1 MGLILSIDVGTTN
14 IKAALVDEAG
24 QLYGKTQKISTALE
38 SDASGRAEH
47 DPHRLREALLE
58 VCRRAADRHGSE
70 IDMLA
75 LTSYMF
81 GLVLL
86 DQDGEPLTRI
96 STFADTTAQA
106 HFPRFLAAVGDVDD
120 MYLRTGCPPIFQYP
134 ANRLHH
140 IGVTKPQIAA
150 RTAHVLDS
158 KAFLMHALTGEYVS
172 DYSTANSLG
181 CLDISGRWD
190 EAIIR
195 ATGFAVEQFPRV
207 LNGLTDKV
215 PLLPA
220 ICRHLGVRE
229 GTAIA
234 AGLYDGGAVAAAMT
248 GFAEGIGVGNFGTSG
263 MFRIPTPAPVED
275 LQGGLIQSCLLRP
288 GRFFTGAGINN
299 CTSATNLLLSLLGE
313 NLDYL
318 QKTPLSTPGANG
330 VMTFPYFTGERD
342 MIVGNIGTGV
352 VMGLG
357 AASTRDD
364 LARSFLEGV
373 AFSYLLVKNRLDPH
387 RQIEEFR
394 LGGGASTN
402 AQWMQ
407 IMADVLDLRVCVTQN
422 PEMGIIGAA
431 CMARYGEGSDL
442 IECSRRIMREATVFE
457 PVARH
462 AKIYAAL
469 AERYF
474 SIRQALRAPL
484 LARLGQSTD

>member
-1 MGLILSIDVGTTN
+1 MGFILSIDVGTTN
-14 IKAALVDEAG
+14 IKAALVDESG
-24 QLYGKTQKISTALE
+24 QLCGEAQKIGTALE

-47 DPHRLREALLE
+47 DPQRLREALLT
-58 VCRRAADRHGSE
+58 VCQRTVGNRGSE
-70 IDMLA
+70 VDMLA

-86 DQDGEPLTRI
+86 DQDDTPLTRM
-96 STFADTTAQA
+96 STFVDTTAQA
-106 HFPRFLAAVGDVDD
+106 HFPRFLAAIGDVDG

-134 ANRLHH
+134 TNRLHH
-140 IGVTKPQIAA
+140 ISVTQPQVAA

-181 CLDISGRWD
+181 CLDILGRWD
-190 EAIIR
+190 AVIIQ
-195 ATGFAVEQFPRV
+195 ATGFATGQFPRV
-207 LNGLTDKV
+207 LNGFTDKV
-215 PLLPA
+215 PLLPSV
-220 ICRHLGVRE
+220 CRHIGVRE
-229 GTAIA
+229 GTMVA
-234 AGLYDGGAVAAAMT
+234 AGLYDGGAVAGSMT
-248 GFAEGIGVGNFGTSG
+248 GFADGIGVGNFGTSG
-263 MFRIPTPAPVED
+263 MFRVPTPEPIED
-275 LQGGLIQSCLLRP
+275 LKGGLIQSCLLRP
-288 GRFFTGAGINN
+288 GRFFTGSGINN

-318 QKTPLSTPGANG
+318 QNAPLSTPGANG

-357 AASTRDD
+357 ATSTRED
-364 LARSFLEGV
+364 LARAFLEGV
-373 AFSYLLVKNRLDPH
+373 AFSYLLVKNRLDPN
-387 RQIEEFR
+387 RRIQEFR

-407 IMADVLDLRVCVTQN
+407 IMADILDLRVCVTQN

-431 CMARYGEGSDL
+431 CLARYGEGNDL
-442 IECSRRIMREATVFE
+442 IECSRRIMRDAMIFE
-457 PVARH
+457 PITSNAE
-462 AKIYAAL
+462 AYEEI

-474 SIRQALRAPL
+474 SVRQALRAPL
-484 LARLGQSTD
+484 LARLGRTD

>member
-1 MGLILSIDVGTTN
+1 
-14 IKAALVDEAG
+14 
-24 QLYGKTQKISTALE
+24 
-38 SDASGRAEH
+38 
-47 DPHRLREALLE
+47 
-58 VCRRAADRHGSE
+58 
-70 IDMLA
+70 
-75 LTSYMF
+75 
-81 GLVLL
+81 
-86 DQDGEPLTRI
+86 
-96 STFADTTAQA
+96 
-106 HFPRFLAAVGDVDD
+106 
-120 MYLRTGCPPIFQYP
+120 
-134 ANRLHH
+134 
-140 IGVTKPQIAA
+140 
-150 RTAHVLDS
+150 
-158 KAFLMHALTGEYVS
+158 
-172 DYSTANSLG
+172 
-181 CLDISGRWD
+181 
-190 EAIIR
+190 
-195 ATGFAVEQFPRV
+195 
-207 LNGLTDKV
+207 
-215 PLLPA
+215 
-220 ICRHLGVRE
+220 
-229 GTAIA
+229 
-234 AGLYDGGAVAAAMT
+234 
-248 GFAEGIGVGNFGTSG
+248 

-318 QKTPLSTPGANG
+318 QKTPLSVPGANG

-387 RQIEEFR
+387 RQIAEFR

-484 LARLGQSTD
+484 LARLEQSAD